1 MTRVRLIDFETN
13 NVRVVYDHFFKPPSP
28 TMDYLVSQL
37 IVIRAPPFFL
47 AITPHLRALITPTTI
62 LLGHSLE
69 PDLCTLLPTVHRYR
83 LFFFGYSIAH
93 VGARPSRDWQGL
105 RAGGSVAPYRIV
117 GPADTIH
124 KRMRG
129 PVRITAS

>member
-62 LLGHSLE
+62 LLGHSPE

-83 LFFFGYSIAH
+83 LDIPSPMWVPAQAGTGKAYAQ
-93 VGARPSRDWQGL
+93 VARSHHT
-105 RAGGSVAPYRIV
+105 GS
-117 GPADTIH
+117 
-124 KRMRG
+124 
-129 PVRITAS
+129 